1 MGCVLLFGEYEENT
15 DDFFMFSFFW
25 GGGGWREMHGDLRE
39 VIEARGT
46 NNTVK
51 HLGFCNLH
59 I

>member
-15 DDFFMFSFFW
+15 DDFFMFSFFF
-25 GGGGWREMHGDLRE
+25 GGGWREMHGDLRE